1 MGLFNSF
8 ISSMRDVASEVTS
21 FAKNSF
27 EEEENNEVEY
37 GDDSPTSWTR
47 HPWESD
53 EDYLDR
59 MNDQVGMMEGI
70 KNQ

>member
-21 FAKNSF
+21 FAKTSF

-59 MNDQVGMMEGI
+59 MNDQVGMMGGD
-70 KNQ
+70 

>member
-53 EDYLDR
+53 
-59 MNDQVGMMEGI
+59 
-70 KNQ
+70 

>member
-37 GDDSPTSWTR
+37 GDDSQ
-47 HPWESD
+47 HHG
-53 EDYLDR
+53 LAIL
-59 MNDQVGMMEGI
+59 G
-70 KNQ
+70 NQTKTILTV